1 MEVKRDVTVTLV
13 LTEAEAEALAVLSYQ
28 NEHGGYG
35 IYSGTNKTFHS
46 QLENIRLVGS
56 RIDVDGNPRP

>member
-13 LTEAEAEALAVLSYQ
+13 LSEAEAEALSVLSYQ

-35 IYSGTNKTFHS
+35 IY
-46 QLENIRLVGS
+46 QGS
-56 RIDVDGNPRP
+56 